1 MGKYNF
7 DEVIDRHGTDCLK
20 YDFGMK
26 RKGRDDLLPLW
37 VADMDFRLPDEILD
51 EFHKRIDHG
60 IFGYTDPLDEYF
72 DAMNHWFSTRYGY
85 TIKPEWVTLGAGIV
99 YALGTSVK
107 AFTEEG
113 DAMMVMQPVYY
124 PFSEVIKNDGRKLVN
139 CQLRYENNRYSIDF
153 EKMEQ
158 MIKEENVKALIFCN
172 PHNPVGR
179 VWTREG
185 MEKVAE
191 ICLKYN
197 VIWMVDEMHC
207 DFIFPGHEFTSCMN
221 LDKKFHEIIALY
233 SSPGKTFNV
242 AGLQPANII
251 IPNEELRKKYQW
263 ANTQAA
269 YSQGSLMGQLAVKVC
284 YTKGADWVDELV
296 EYIYENAKYMSR
308 YVKENFPKAKMVES
322 EGTYLVWVDFSG
334 YGFSNEELEHLMLEE
349 AKLWLDSGIIFGPE
363 TAQFE
368 RFNVACPR
376 VMVEQALTQ
385 LKNALDKHLACTRRQ
400 WRRRC
405 QSGCGCRPF
414 RTGGRTRCRTAPGT
428 AWPAG

>member
-72 DAMNHWFSTRYGY
+72 AAMNHWFSTRYGY
-85 TIKPEWVTLGAGIV
+85 TIEPEWVTLGAGIV
-99 YALGTSVK
+99 YALGTSVR
-107 AFTEEG
+107 AFTEKG

-124 PFSEVIKNDGRKLVN
+124 PFSEVIKNDGRRLVN
-139 CQLRYENNRYSIDF
+139 CQLRYENNHYSIDF
-153 EKMEQ
+153 EKMEK
-158 MIKEENVKALIFCN
+158 MIQEEGVKALIFCN

-179 VWTREG
+179 VWTRE
-185 MEKVAE
+185 ELERVAE

-197 VIWMVDEMHC
+197 VTWMVDEMHC
-207 DFIFPGHEFTSCMN
+207 DFIFPGHTFTSCMN
-221 LDKKFHEIIALY
+221 LDEKYRQILALY

-242 AGLQPANII
+242 AGFQPANII
-251 IPNEELRKKYQW
+251 IPNEELWKKYQW

-284 YTKGADWVDELV
+284 YTKGAEWVDELV
-296 EYIYENAKYMSR
+296 QYIYENVKYMSKF
-308 YVKENFPKAKMVES
+308 VKENFPKAKMVEP

-376 VMVEQALTQ
+376 ATVEQALTQ
-385 LKNALDKHLACTRRQ
+385 LKDALDKHLA
-400 WRRRC
+400 
-405 QSGCGCRPF
+405 
-414 RTGGRTRCRTAPGT
+414 AK
-428 AWPAG
+428 

>member
-1 MGKYNF
+1 MHYDFNQ
-7 DEVIDRHGTDCLK
+7 VITRHHTNSVK
-20 YDFGMK
+20 YDCAKYFCPGIP
-26 RKGRDDLLPLW
+26 DDFIPMW
-37 VADMDFRLPDEILD
+37 VADMDFATPDDVKNAMIE
-51 EFHKRIDHG
+51 RIKKS
-60 IFGYTDPLDEYF
+60 IFGYTYITDPDYN
-72 DAMNHWFSTRYGY
+72 AAIIGWMNRRFSWNIQKY
-85 TIKPEWVTLGAGIV
+85 TIIPCNGVVNALHHFVTLMTNPG
-99 YALGTSVK
+99 
-107 AFTEEG
+107 EG
-113 DAMMVMQPVYY
+113 VIIQPPVYPQFFNSIEMEGRKVVCNNLLY
-124 PFSEVIKNDGRKLVN
+124 NDG
-139 CQLRYENNRYSIDF
+139 YYTIDF
-153 EKMEQ
+153 DDLEQ
-158 MIKEENVKALIFCN
+158 KAQDSKNTLMFVCS

-179 VWTREG
+179 VWTREE

-251 IPNEELRKKYQW
+251 IPNKELRKKYQW

-284 YTKGADWVDELV
+284 YTKGAEWVDELV
-296 EYIYENAKYMSR
+296 EYIYENVQYMSKF
-308 YVKENFPKAKMVES
+308 VKENFPKATMVQP

-376 VMVEQALTQ
+376 VTVKQALTQ
-385 LKNALDKHLACTRRQ
+385 LKDALDKHLAKK
-400 WRRRC
+400 
-405 QSGCGCRPF
+405 
-414 RTGGRTRCRTAPGT
+414 
-428 AWPAG
+428 

>member
-1 MGKYNF
+1 MGKTLTYIRKCGIRNEEEIQRSRQMGKYNF

-72 DAMNHWFSTRYGY
+72 AAMNHWFSTRYGY
-85 TIKPEWVTLGAGIV
+85 TIEPEWVTLGAGIV
-99 YALGTSVK
+99 YALGTSVR

-124 PFSEVIKNDGRKLVN
+124 PFSEVIKNDGRRLVN
-139 CQLRYENNRYSIDF
+139 CQLRYENNHYSIDF
-153 EKMEQ
+153 EKMER
-158 MIKEENVKALIFCN
+158 MILEEGVKALIFCN

-179 VWTREG
+179 VWTRE
-185 MEKVAE
+185 ELERVAE

-197 VIWMVDEMHC
+197 VTWMVDEMHC
-207 DFIFPGHEFTSCMN
+207 DFIFPGHTFTSCMN
-221 LDKKFHEIIALY
+221 LDEKYRQILALY

-284 YTKGADWVDELV
+284 YTKGAEWVDELV
-296 EYIYENAKYMSR
+296 QYIYENVQYMSKF
-308 YVKENFPKAKMVES
+308 VKENFPKAKMVEP

-376 VMVEQALTQ
+376 ATVEQALTQ
-385 LKNALDKHLACTRRQ
+385 LKDALDKHLA
-400 WRRRC
+400 
-405 QSGCGCRPF
+405 
-414 RTGGRTRCRTAPGT
+414 AK
-428 AWPAG
+428 